1 MSTKQRLLFIT
12 TGGTIASV
20 RTQQGLKPVLTSE
33 ELLAHLPELNDLCC
47 PDTLALCSIDST
59 DLGPEHWLM
68 MAKAVQ
74 ENYALYDGFIICHGT
89 DTLAYSA
96 AALSYL
102 IQNAD
107 KPIILTGA
115 QQPIS
120 NEITDAK
127 KNLRDS
133 VICALDPGSRGVM
146 VVFGG
151 HVIAGTRA
159 KKNKTI
165 SYDAFASVNF
175 PALALVQGD
184 RLVRYVPSPWPTGP
198 VEFGRAL
205 SPRVFLLK
213 LTPGLRPALIPDIFR
228 LYDCVIVESFG
239 VGGIPQRLMD
249 AFAEGLGD
257 YDKTRKVLILT
268 TQVTYEGSDVG
279 IYEVGKRVKNRFRF
293 LEAHDMTI
301 EAVVT
306 KIMWLLA
313 QDCDSFDQLQQRF
326 YRQVNFD
333 TFYHEKI
340 KNRAGLTSTTTFS
353 EYHLHQQHIA
363 QRASCDGDERLM
375 LPLMERDG
383 HADGDGLGDAV
394 AACGKTDALEAV
406 DDEHPE
412 DGGGQHMAQ
421 IFHHLGHPAAPGAEH
436 QKRQKP
442 GEHGRRRTDGDGQD
456 ELEITHRAA
465 SLSLA
470 SMGRRSRSRAARMQ
484 TIEGMRKLPA
494 PKMRRQTSGAA
505 RPMTA
510 LACCFSFSHWLRKMT
525 TNMAVMTKS
534 TPSVL
539 KGRTAPRAAPMAAL
553 ATQ

>member
-33 ELLAHLPELNDLCC
+33 ELLAHLPELNELCC

-107 KPIILTGA
+107 KP
-115 QQPIS
+115 
-120 NEITDAK
+120 
-127 KNLRDS
+127 
-133 VICALDPGSRGVM
+133 GSRGVM

-198 VEFGRAL
+198 VEFGRSL

-213 LTPGLRPALIPDIFR
+213 LTPGLSPDLIPDIFR

-257 YDKTRKVLILT
+257 YDKTYKVLILT

-333 TFYHEKI
+333 TFYH
-340 KNRAGLTSTTTFS
+340 
-353 EYHLHQQHIA
+353 
-363 QRASCDGDERLM
+363 
-375 LPLMERDG
+375 
-383 HADGDGLGDAV
+383 
-394 AACGKTDALEAV
+394 
-406 DDEHPE
+406 
-412 DGGGQHMAQ
+412 
-421 IFHHLGHPAAPGAEH
+421 
-436 QKRQKP
+436 
-442 GEHGRRRTDGDGQD
+442 
-456 ELEITHRAA
+456 
-465 SLSLA
+465 
-470 SMGRRSRSRAARMQ
+470 
-484 TIEGMRKLPA
+484 
-494 PKMRRQTSGAA
+494 
-505 RPMTA
+505 
-510 LACCFSFSHWLRKMT
+510 
-525 TNMAVMTKS
+525 
-534 TPSVL
+534 
-539 KGRTAPRAAPMAAL
+539 
-553 ATQ
+553 

>member
-1 MSTKQRLLFIT
+1 MDLKTAVRSIPDFPKPGILFRDVTTLFQDPEAFRQLIDELAKSLEGKQVDLVVGPEGRGFVVGSALAYALNAGLVLARKPGKLPCESLRYEYALEYGTDSLEIHVGAIKPGQKVVVVDDLLA

-20 RTQQGLKPVLTSE
+20 RTQQGLKPVLSSE
-33 ELLAHLPELNDLCC
+33 ELLAHLPELKELCC
-47 PDTLALCSIDST
+47 PETLALCSIDST
-59 DLGPEHWLM
+59 DLGQEHWLM
-68 MAKAVQ
+68 MARAIQ

-133 VICALDPGSRGVM
+133 VVCAIDPGSRGVM

-175 PALALVQGD
+175 PELALVQGD
-184 RLVRYVPSPWPTGP
+184 RLVRYIPSPWPTGP
-198 VEFGRAL
+198 VEFSRTL
-205 SPRVFLLK
+205 DSRVFLLK
-213 LTPGLRPALIPDIFR
+213 LTPGMSPALIPEIFR

-239 VGGIPQRLMD
+239 VGGIPQQLMD
-249 AFAEGLGD
+249 AFAAGLGD
-257 YDKTRKVLILT
+257 YETTHKVLIMT

-279 IYEVGKRVKNRFRF
+279 VYEVGKRVRNRFRF

-306 KIMWLLA
+306 KSMWLLA
-313 QDCDSFDQLQQRF
+313 ENCESFDQLQQRF

-333 TFYHEKI
+333 TFYH
-340 KNRAGLTSTTTFS
+340 
-353 EYHLHQQHIA
+353 
-363 QRASCDGDERLM
+363 
-375 LPLMERDG
+375 
-383 HADGDGLGDAV
+383 
-394 AACGKTDALEAV
+394 
-406 DDEHPE
+406 
-412 DGGGQHMAQ
+412 
-421 IFHHLGHPAAPGAEH
+421 
-436 QKRQKP
+436 
-442 GEHGRRRTDGDGQD
+442 
-456 ELEITHRAA
+456 
-465 SLSLA
+465 
-470 SMGRRSRSRAARMQ
+470 
-484 TIEGMRKLPA
+484 
-494 PKMRRQTSGAA
+494 
-505 RPMTA
+505 
-510 LACCFSFSHWLRKMT
+510 
-525 TNMAVMTKS
+525 
-534 TPSVL
+534 
-539 KGRTAPRAAPMAAL
+539 
-553 ATQ
+553 

>member
-33 ELLAHLPELNDLCC
+33 ELLAHLPELNELCC

-107 KPIILTGA
+107 KPVILTGA

-198 VEFGRAL
+198 VEFGRSL

-213 LTPGLRPALIPDIFR
+213 LTPGLSPDLIPDIFR

-239 VGGIPQRLMD
+239 VG
-249 AFAEGLGD
+249 D
-257 YDKTRKVLILT
+257 YDKTHKVLILT

-326 YRQVNFD
+326 YRQGNFD
-333 TFYHEKI
+333 TFYH
-340 KNRAGLTSTTTFS
+340 
-353 EYHLHQQHIA
+353 
-363 QRASCDGDERLM
+363 
-375 LPLMERDG
+375 
-383 HADGDGLGDAV
+383 
-394 AACGKTDALEAV
+394 
-406 DDEHPE
+406 
-412 DGGGQHMAQ
+412 
-421 IFHHLGHPAAPGAEH
+421 
-436 QKRQKP
+436 
-442 GEHGRRRTDGDGQD
+442 
-456 ELEITHRAA
+456 
-465 SLSLA
+465 
-470 SMGRRSRSRAARMQ
+470 
-484 TIEGMRKLPA
+484 
-494 PKMRRQTSGAA
+494 
-505 RPMTA
+505 
-510 LACCFSFSHWLRKMT
+510 
-525 TNMAVMTKS
+525 
-534 TPSVL
+534 
-539 KGRTAPRAAPMAAL
+539 
-553 ATQ
+553 

>member
-33 ELLAHLPELNDLCC
+33 ELLAHLPELNELCC

-107 KPIILTGA
+107 KPVILTGA

-198 VEFGRAL
+198 VEFGRSL

-213 LTPGLRPALIPDIFR
+213 LTPGLSPDLIPD
-228 LYDCVIVESFG
+228 
-239 VGGIPQRLMD
+239 
-249 AFAEGLGD
+249 
-257 YDKTRKVLILT
+257 KTHKVLILT

-333 TFYHEKI
+333 TFYH
-340 KNRAGLTSTTTFS
+340 
-353 EYHLHQQHIA
+353 
-363 QRASCDGDERLM
+363 
-375 LPLMERDG
+375 
-383 HADGDGLGDAV
+383 
-394 AACGKTDALEAV
+394 
-406 DDEHPE
+406 
-412 DGGGQHMAQ
+412 
-421 IFHHLGHPAAPGAEH
+421 
-436 QKRQKP
+436 
-442 GEHGRRRTDGDGQD
+442 
-456 ELEITHRAA
+456 
-465 SLSLA
+465 
-470 SMGRRSRSRAARMQ
+470 
-484 TIEGMRKLPA
+484 
-494 PKMRRQTSGAA
+494 
-505 RPMTA
+505 
-510 LACCFSFSHWLRKMT
+510 
-525 TNMAVMTKS
+525 
-534 TPSVL
+534 
-539 KGRTAPRAAPMAAL
+539 
-553 ATQ
+553 

>member
-1 MSTKQRLLFIT
+1 
-12 TGGTIASV
+12 
-20 RTQQGLKPVLTSE
+20 
-33 ELLAHLPELNDLCC
+33 
-47 PDTLALCSIDST
+47 
-59 DLGPEHWLM
+59 M

-184 RLVRYVPSPWPTGP
+184 RLGDPLAHLVNAAQVERFRAAGP
-198 VEFGRAL
+198 E
-205 SPRVFLLK
+205 
-213 LTPGLRPALIPDIFR
+213 LIPAIFQQ
-228 LYDCVIVESFG
+228 YDCVIVESFG

-249 AFAEGLGD
+249 AFAEELGD
-257 YDKTRKVLILT
+257 YDKTHKILILT

-306 KIMWLLA
+306 KVMWLLA
-313 QDCDSFDQLQQRF
+313 QDCENFDQLQQRF
-326 YRQVNFD
+326 YRQINFD
-333 TFYHEKI
+333 TFYH
-340 KNRAGLTSTTTFS
+340 
-353 EYHLHQQHIA
+353 
-363 QRASCDGDERLM
+363 
-375 LPLMERDG
+375 
-383 HADGDGLGDAV
+383 
-394 AACGKTDALEAV
+394 
-406 DDEHPE
+406 
-412 DGGGQHMAQ
+412 
-421 IFHHLGHPAAPGAEH
+421 
-436 QKRQKP
+436 
-442 GEHGRRRTDGDGQD
+442 
-456 ELEITHRAA
+456 
-465 SLSLA
+465 
-470 SMGRRSRSRAARMQ
+470 
-484 TIEGMRKLPA
+484 
-494 PKMRRQTSGAA
+494 
-505 RPMTA
+505 
-510 LACCFSFSHWLRKMT
+510 
-525 TNMAVMTKS
+525 
-534 TPSVL
+534 
-539 KGRTAPRAAPMAAL
+539 
-553 ATQ
+553 

>member
-33 ELLAHLPELNDLCC
+33 ELLAHLPELNELCC

-107 KPIILTGA
+107 KPVILTGA

-120 NEITDAK
+120 NEITD
-127 KNLRDS
+127 
-133 VICALDPGSRGVM
+133 
-146 VVFGG
+146 
-151 HVIAGTRA
+151 A

-198 VEFGRAL
+198 VEFGRSL

-213 LTPGLRPALIPDIFR
+213 LTPGLSPDLIPEIFR

-257 YDKTRKVLILT
+257 YDKTHKVLILT

-333 TFYHEKI
+333 TFYH
-340 KNRAGLTSTTTFS
+340 
-353 EYHLHQQHIA
+353 
-363 QRASCDGDERLM
+363 
-375 LPLMERDG
+375 
-383 HADGDGLGDAV
+383 
-394 AACGKTDALEAV
+394 
-406 DDEHPE
+406 
-412 DGGGQHMAQ
+412 
-421 IFHHLGHPAAPGAEH
+421 
-436 QKRQKP
+436 
-442 GEHGRRRTDGDGQD
+442 
-456 ELEITHRAA
+456 
-465 SLSLA
+465 
-470 SMGRRSRSRAARMQ
+470 
-484 TIEGMRKLPA
+484 
-494 PKMRRQTSGAA
+494 
-505 RPMTA
+505 
-510 LACCFSFSHWLRKMT
+510 
-525 TNMAVMTKS
+525 
-534 TPSVL
+534 
-539 KGRTAPRAAPMAAL
+539 
-553 ATQ
+553 

>member
-1 MSTKQRLLFIT
+1 MSKQRLLFIT

-20 RTQQGLKPVLTSE
+20 RTAQGLKPVLTSE
-33 ELLAHLPELNDLCC
+33 ELLAHLPELQQLCC
-47 PDTLALCSIDST
+47 PETLNLCSIDST

-102 IQNAD
+102 VQNAD

-184 RLVRYVPSPWPTGP
+184 RLVRYVASPWPTGP

-205 SPRVFLLK
+205 NPKVFLLK
-213 LTPGLRPALIPDIFR
+213 LTPGLGPELIPAIFQQ
-228 LYDCVIVESFG
+228 YDCVIVESFG

-249 AFAEGLGD
+249 AFAEELGD
-257 YDKTRKVLILT
+257 YDKTHKILILT

-306 KIMWLLA
+306 KVPFLLCEH
-313 QDCDSFDQLQQRF
+313 Q
-326 YRQVNFD
+326 
-333 TFYHEKI
+333 
-340 KNRAGLTSTTTFS
+340 
-353 EYHLHQQHIA
+353 LHQQHITHRSPVQPVWFWILSYTLTPWIGSITDFRDFA
-363 QRASCDGDERLM
+363 RKIPGPDGSCRFENFLSATRGLLANQDKV
-375 LPLMERDG
+375 LPK
-383 HADGDGLGDAV
+383 GLHF
-394 AACGKTDALEAV
+394 DAL
-406 DDEHPE
+406 
-412 DGGGQHMAQ
+412 
-421 IFHHLGHPAAPGAEH
+421 L
-436 QKRQKP
+436 
-442 GEHGRRRTDGDGQD
+442 
-456 ELEITHRAA
+456 
-465 SLSLA
+465 
-470 SMGRRSRSRAARMQ
+470 
-484 TIEGMRKLPA
+484 
-494 PKMRRQTSGAA
+494 
-505 RPMTA
+505 
-510 LACCFSFSHWLRKMT
+510 W
-525 TNMAVMTKS
+525 
-534 TPSVL
+534 
-539 KGRTAPRAAPMAAL
+539 
-553 ATQ
+553 